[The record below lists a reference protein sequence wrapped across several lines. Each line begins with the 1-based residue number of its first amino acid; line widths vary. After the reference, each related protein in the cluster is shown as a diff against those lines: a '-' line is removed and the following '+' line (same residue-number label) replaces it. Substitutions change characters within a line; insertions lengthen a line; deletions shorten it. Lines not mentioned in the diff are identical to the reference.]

1 MLWHSCTL
9 CRGAAMKRREFI
21 SIIGGAAATWPLVVH
36 AQQPVLP
43 IVGLLRSNAETP
55 EYIVA
60 FRRALSE
67 SGYTD
72 GTNVTVDVRV
82 AEGKRDRLSE
92 FAADLV
98 RKRAAAIVANTNATP
113 FVISATKSIPIVF
126 VTGSDPVAAGFVP
139 NLNHPGGNVTG
150 VSFFN
155 EGLISKRLEILHEL
169 VPKAETIALLVDPN
183 YFRAEAELR
192 ELDTSSQAL
201 GQKVIVYKASS
212 DREIDAAFAA
222 IAQAKVSAMLVG
234 LGAFLTSRRH
244 QIVQLVT
251 LQKLPAI
258 YISPL
263 YTEAGGLMSYGAS
276 APDAY
281 RRAGVYVARILKG
294 ERPGDL
300 PVELPTKFE
309 LVINLRTAKA
319 LGLTI
324 SPALIA
330 RADEVI
336 E

>member
-1 MLWHSCTL
+1 
-9 CRGAAMKRREFI
+9 MKRREFI
-21 SIIGGAAATWPLVVH
+21 SLIGGAATTWPLVVQ

-43 IVGLLRSNAETP
+43 IVGLLRSNTEAP
-55 EYIVA
+55 EYIAA
-60 FRRALSE
+60 FRRGLSE

-72 GTNVTVDVRV
+72 GNNVTVDVRV

-98 RKRAAAIVANTNATP
+98 RKRAGAIVANTNATP

-169 VPKAETIALLVDPN
+169 VPKAESIALLVDPN
-183 YFRAEAELR
+183 YFRAETELR
-192 ELDTSSQAL
+192 ELNMGGQAL
-201 GQKVIVYKASS
+201 GQKVIVFKASS
-212 DREIDAAFAA
+212 DREIDAAFTA
-222 IAQAKVSAMLVG
+222 IAQSKANAMLVG
-234 LGAFLTSRRH
+234 LGAFLTGRRQ
-244 QIVQLVT
+244 QIVQLVA
-251 LQKLPAI
+251 LHKIPAI
-258 YISPL
+258 YIGRQ
-263 YTEAGGLMSYGAS
+263 YTEAGGLISYGAS

-281 RRAGVYVARILKG
+281 RHAGVYVARILKG
-294 ERPGDL
+294 EKPGDL
-300 PVELPTKFE
+300 PVELPTKFD

-319 LGLTI
+319 LGLI
-324 SPALIA
+324 IPATLVA
-330 RADEVI
+330 RADEVM